1 MTFVNVLVVCAPCD
15 LLHQCG
21 GGTPWISV
29 GGFSHLAQSAHRCL
43 FRAVLQP
50 YLRLHLS
57 EVHDRYSSSASTS
70 GQVKANCT
78 ILNFPHTGLDIVKR
92 QVADLVPDAVEVHVS
107 DLLVGS
113 D

>member
-1 MTFVNVLVVCAPCD
+1 MPRAISCINVAEAPHGSPLVASRTWRSQ
-15 LLHQCG
+15 LH
-21 GGTPWISV
+21 
-29 GGFSHLAQSAHRCL
+29 RRL

-50 YLRLHLS
+50 YLSLHLS

-70 GQVKANCT
+70 GQVKANRT

-107 DLLVGS
+107 DLLVGL